1 LRSGRGFALRS
12 RSSGMSNMGKYKGRW
27 TILVGFKAE
36 NLKEIAPI
44 VEKLKEEYPKQEWNV
59 VNSRFEQ
66 YDFLLCGFAE
76 DRDEAHKIGLAV
88 VRKHMP
94 SHLNLL
100 YWTKEVNLVK
110 YNIRKTCGSSV
121 GEGNKHEKDRD
132 SRNYRNGK
140 Q

>member
-1 LRSGRGFALRS
+1 MRSGRAFGLRS
-12 RSSGMSNMGKYKGRW
+12 KGQSGPVYRKEKKMGKYKGRW

-76 DRDEAHKIGLAV
+76 DRDEAHQIGLAV

-94 SHLNLL
+94 FHLNLL

-110 YNIRKTCGSSV
+110 YNVRKTGGSKV
-121 GEGNKHEKDRD
+121 ER
-132 SRNYRNGK
+132 
-140 Q
+140 